1 MYEKLVDDFF
11 IRVENLKND
20 YVNKYT
26 FISDQTLQIFKD
38 DIKLLLREIFGC
50 NILNYIDVELKRDD
64 YIHSTYFVNFIDKRR
79 YDIIVSKEG
88 FISVIKEVMQL
99 CIKSK

>member
-1 MYEKLVDDFF
+1 MYEKQVDDFF

-64 YIHSTYFVNFIDKRR
+64 YIRLLFYKFILTIYNFVSCSIYKFYIIIDTIRC
-79 YDIIVSKEG
+79 S
-88 FISVIKEVMQL
+88 
-99 CIKSK
+99 

>member
-1 MYEKLVDDFF
+1 MYEKQVDDFF
-11 IRVENLKND
+11 IRVENLKNE

-26 FISDQTLQIFKD
+26 FISDKILQIFTED
-38 DIKLLLREIFGC
+38 RKLLVREIFGC
-50 NILNYIDVELKRDD
+50 NILNYIDVEIKRDD
-64 YIHSTYFVNFIDKRR
+64 YINSTYFVNFIDKRR

-99 CIKSK
+99 CMKNK